1 MTARYRNGIRMSGVR
16 WIHRDEAVDADIDDG
31 DIDADAGVPIYGWAA
46 LSPAGGLLV
55 TGGCV

>member
-1 MTARYRNGIRMSGVR
+1 MSGVR
-16 WIHRDEAVDADIDDG
+16 WTHRDEAVDADIDDG